1 MLFTW
6 LTIFSMSDLFNTS
19 TNPKQLIL
27 FSRLQIASHDKGR
40 LFLLKLARKAS
51 KPGNKFTGPK
61 NKEFWRKY
69 LSLSHCLPLRRAW
82 GVYLT
87 CFNYWLTGPNCGCWT
102 TFTTRS
108 ISFPLM
114 VFQLMKPHLSSPSP
128 IHACIRRQGICSQTI
143 NHLIRENVFSFP
155 EKYCL
160 LHLYVS
166 LVCCYRI

>member
-1 MLFTW
+1 MIC
-6 LTIFSMSDLFNTS
+6 LTHRQTRSSLYYS
-19 TNPKQLIL
+19 LGYE
-27 FSRLQIASHDKGR
+27 SHRMYKGR
-40 LFLLKLARKAS
+40 LFLLKIGRKAS

-61 NKEFWRKY
+61 NKEFWRKC

-87 CFNYWLTGPNCGCWT
+87 CFNYIDWRDPKVDVEQPLWLDRFRFSTDET
-102 TFTTRS
+102 S
-108 ISFPLM
+108 LSF
-114 VFQLMKPHLSSPSP
+114 PSP

-143 NHLIRENVFSFP
+143 NHLIRENVFSFT

-166 LVCCYRI
+166 LVSCYRI

>member
-1 MLFTW
+1 M
-6 LTIFSMSDLFNTS
+6 ICS
-19 TNPKQLIL
+19 TYRQTRSSLCYSL
-27 FSRLQIASHDKGR
+27 GYESHRMYKGR
-40 LFLLKLARKAS
+40 LFLLKIWRKQANQAINLLGQ
-51 KPGNKFTGPK
+51 KIRN
-61 NKEFWRKY
+61 FWRKY

-82 GVYLT
+82 GVYLI
-87 CFNYWLTGPNCGCWT
+87 CFNYWLTGSNSGCWT
-102 TFTTRS
+102 TFVTRS
-108 ISFPLM
+108 ISFPLV

>member
-1 MLFTW
+1 MIC
-6 LTIFSMSDLFNTS
+6 LTHRQTRSSLYYSLGYKSYRMY
-19 TNPKQLIL
+19 
-27 FSRLQIASHDKGR
+27 KGR

-87 CFNYWLTGPNCGCWT
+87 CFNYWLTGSNCGCWT

-128 IHACIRRQGICSQTI
+128 IHACIRRQGICSKTI
-143 NHLIRENVFSFP
+143 NHPIRENFFHS

-160 LHLYVS
+160 LPLYVS